1 MWVTKKNWTVFVIK
15 RRLQEAKLERDF
27 IKRYIA
33 ACKDSLQNS
42 EIDLLSPRPSC
53 SIEGTVHYSYD
64 YTQQVQIPS
73 NPKQPGPIFFKF
85 LWSEACLRYV
95 VRECRDRSMTSLTR
109 QFLLAKGPMQP
120 LAVCMTSSFL
130 TGQGKLMQCSIE
142 GTVHYSYDYTQQVQI
157 PSNPK
162 QPGPIFFKFLWS
174 EACLRYVVR
183 ECRDRSMTS
192 LTRQFLLAKGPMQPL
207 AVCMTSSFLTGQGKL
222 MHKLMQIIMRGTE
235 DKQLFYLVLLLA
247 NSLWTAQIIIVFGSD
262 YRAYKI

>member
-1 MWVTKKNWTVFVIK
+1 MWVTKKNWIVFVIK
-15 RRLQEAKLERDF
+15 RRLQEVKLERDF

-42 EIDLLSPRPSC
+42 EIDLLSPRPS
-53 SIEGTVHYSYD
+53 
-64 YTQQVQIPS
+64 
-73 NPKQPGPIFFKF
+73 
-85 LWSEACLRYV
+85 
-95 VRECRDRSMTSLTR
+95 
-109 QFLLAKGPMQP
+109 
-120 LAVCMTSSFL
+120 
-130 TGQGKLMQCSIE
+130 CSIE

-247 NSLWTAQIIIVFGSD
+247 NSLWTAQIIIVFSSD